1 MMVLRALRVRRDIMA
16 IHTLNLTV
24 EDAMSDEGFRRM
36 QAMVANSKGLIRNVL
51 VELVGGCLRFE
62 CEMVGGCVDPDQV
75 EDIAQA
81 LVDIMCRELVYGW
94 DLIEDAYISVFE
106 TNSRE
111 NYVSADLI
119 YLKDRQVVRAGFL
132 RKGMVHAVVYDYG
145 LL

>member
-1 MMVLRALRVRRDIMA
+1 MLLRALGVRRDIMS
-16 IHTLNLTV
+16 IHTLNLGV
-24 EDAMSDEGFRRM
+24 EDAMTDEGFRRM
-36 QAMVANSKGLIRNVL
+36 QAMVTNSEGLIRNVL

-62 CEMVGGCVDPDQV
+62 CEIVGGGVDTDQV

-111 NYVSADLI
+111 NYISADLI
-119 YLKDRQVVRAGFL
+119 YLKNRQVVRAGFL
-132 RKGMVHAVVYDYG
+132 RKGLTRAVVYDYG